1 MKLIFKKGK
10 QISKVGENPT
20 EWSDDRGYYFK
31 GELLSRYKSE
41 AFKIIRKRIEEAGN
55 GSFLEGKEILKDEAK
70 LLFNRMEDMNKVIKK
85 TEESK
90 KEYYLKNRIE
100 LKEGK
105 VKRLINEIEKTKKE
119 LKVLKNGKYKMTKD
133 KLTQEGKKY
142 NEQSGNILQ
151 DFLDEGYKESDIIKA
166 INYCS
171 GLESFDQGDEI
182 LIFLKGIIY
191 GRKTNG
197 KK

>member
-105 VKRLINEIEKTKKE
+105 VKRLINDIEKTKKE
-119 LKVLKNGKYKMTKD
+119 LKVLKNGK
-133 KLTQEGKKY
+133 
-142 NEQSGNILQ
+142 
-151 DFLDEGYKESDIIKA
+151 
-166 INYCS
+166 
-171 GLESFDQGDEI
+171 
-182 LIFLKGIIY
+182 
-191 GRKTNG
+191 
-197 KK
+197 